1 MDGET
6 LRARLDRIRS
16 VLPSSASSVTLTR
29 EDLDELLGRP
39 DQVDPIGDLTVQ
51 DIAEE
56 LGKAESTVRTWLT
69 SSGGIPGAYKLHG
82 REWRVPP
89 SALREYLRR
98 GGKAEPEDGGR
109 LPSWDEV

>member
-1 MDGET
+1 MTET
-6 LRARLDRIRS
+6 LRTRLHRLRS
-16 VLPSSASSVTLTR
+16 ALPSSASAVTLTR

-39 DQVDPIGDLTVQ
+39 DEVDPVGDLTVQ
-51 DIAEE
+51 DIARE

-69 SSGGIPGAYKLHG
+69 SHGGIPGAYKLHG
-82 REWRVPP
+82 HEWRVPP

-98 GGKAEPEDGGR
+98 GGKAEEPDD